1 VSDASGPAQNRVV
14 DVEPR
19 TVDLG
24 PCPGVSF
31 DQGGAAWVVILPGAM
46 YSPQAPLLWFARRA
60 ALASGRNVLTVVD
73 AFDRE
78 QNPDTWVGSRLE
90 AALAHV
96 QEHDPRPVV
105 VGKSLTSLGV
115 SIAARDRLPAVW
127 LTPLIAAGHPV
138 TPMVVAG
145 MRAGTAPRLLIGG
158 LADPSWD
165 GAVARSF
172 TDAEVLELDGADH
185 GLEVDD
191 IAASAANLA
200 TVADAIRRF
209 LEGLR

>member
-1 VSDASGPAQNRVV
+1 M

-19 TVDLG
+19 SVDLG

-31 DQGGAAWVVILPGAM
+31 DQGGSAWVVILPGAM
-46 YSPQAPLLWFARRA
+46 YSPQAPLLWYARRA
-60 ALASGRNVLTVVD
+60 AIASGRNVLTVVD
-73 AFDRE
+73 AFDRR
-78 QNPDTWVGSRLE
+78 QDPVAWVESRLE

-96 QEHDPRPVV
+96 HDRDPGPVV
-105 VGKSLTSLGV
+105 IGKSLTSLAA

-138 TPMVVAG
+138 TPIVVAG
-145 MRAGTAPRLLIGG
+145 MRAGTTPRLLVGG

-172 TDAEVLELDGADH
+172 LDAEVLELDGADH
-185 GLEVDD
+185 GLEVSDL
-191 IAASAANLA
+191 AASAANLA
-200 TVADAIRRF
+200 TVAGAIQRF
-209 LEGLR
+209 LGGLR

>member
-1 VSDASGPAQNRVV
+1 MDI
-14 DVEPR
+14 EPR

-73 AFDRE
+73 AFADRS
-78 QNPDTWVGSRLE
+78 QDPLTWVDSRLE
-90 AALAHV
+90 AALANIHDR
-96 QEHDPRPVV
+96 DPRPVI
-105 VGKSLTSLGV
+105 VGKSLTSLAA

-138 TPMVVAG
+138 TPLVVAG
-145 MRAGTAPRLLIGG
+145 LRAGTAPRLLIGG

-165 GAVARSF
+165 GVVARSF
-172 TDAEVLELDGADH
+172 SDADVLELEGADH

-191 IAASAANLA
+191 VAASATNLA

-209 LEGLR
+209 LDGLS